1 MLDGEYVISAGTDG
15 WIKWWNLADIDAAE
29 ADEIAEVAIQPI
41 KEISIQTENGEFAHI
56 LNVVRGNGIWLVN
69 DVKGRLWKLNSD
81 DFSAQILLEYHS
93 GSITDLALSDS
104 YNMAVTCSEDGVVK
118 VWDYLRGVEYY
129 SQKFIGKANTID
141 IMRRSEMNKGRVM
154 AVGFETGILRILQ
167 LSDTGIEI
175 GLAMK
180 AHDGPITFARF
191 APNQMTLVT
200 CSRDGEIF
208 FFDTNGHLDLGKF
221 NPICL
226 L

>member
-93 GSITDLALSDS
+93 GSITDL
-104 YNMAVTCSEDGVVK
+104 V
-118 VWDYLRGVEYY
+118 
-129 SQKFIGKANTID
+129 
-141 IMRRSEMNKGRVM
+141 
-154 AVGFETGILRILQ
+154 
-167 LSDTGIEI
+167 
-175 GLAMK
+175 
-180 AHDGPITFARF
+180 
-191 APNQMTLVT
+191 
-200 CSRDGEIF
+200 F
-208 FFDTNGHLDLGKF
+208 FHWLLG
-221 NPICL
+221 
-226 L
+226 